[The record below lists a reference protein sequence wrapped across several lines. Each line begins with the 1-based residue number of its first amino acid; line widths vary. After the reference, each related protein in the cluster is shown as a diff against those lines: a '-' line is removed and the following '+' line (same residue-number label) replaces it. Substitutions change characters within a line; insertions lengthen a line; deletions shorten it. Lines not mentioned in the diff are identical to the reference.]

1 MTDNNSPDG
10 LRGRPFARGKS
21 GNLTG
26 RPRGARNHTTIAAE
40 MLLEG
45 EAENLTR
52 KSVELA
58 LNGDIHA
65 LLLRLDRIIPPRREQ
80 ALQGKFRAQR
90 EQEEWRAEQE
100 RRKRFPF

>member
-1 MTDNNSPDG
+1 
-10 LRGRPFARGKS
+10 
-21 GNLTG
+21 
-26 RPRGARNHTTIAAE
+26 

-80 ALQGKFRAQR
+80 ALQGK
-90 EQEEWRAEQE
+90 WNGGLNKNAESDSHSNAE
-100 RRKRFPF
+100 GWGICEAASMRKVLRC